1 MDPPSEFDLI
11 EVNVRQLKLQD
22 LTWMNWNRDISL
34 TSSLPLKWQSE
45 NIISTDLENKH
56 SILEKKLDVIIKDDF
71 TILYTLGV
79 LV

>member
-11 EVNVRQLKLQD
+11 EVNVRLLKLQD